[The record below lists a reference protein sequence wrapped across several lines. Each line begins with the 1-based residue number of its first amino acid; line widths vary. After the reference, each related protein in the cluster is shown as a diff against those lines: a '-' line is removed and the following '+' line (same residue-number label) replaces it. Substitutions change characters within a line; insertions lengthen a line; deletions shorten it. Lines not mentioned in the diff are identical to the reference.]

1 MDLIIILTYTAIC
14 TVIFKVFK
22 IPLNKWSVPT
32 AALGGVFI
40 LGALL
45 MLMNYNHPYAKY
57 GKEVFVSIPIVP
69 NVSGT
74 VKTVDVIANQP
85 IQKGDLLFTLDPTP
99 FQAKVDQ
106 ISALLADAKS
116 SDLQN
121 DQKLQTAIANV
132 AKAKADKERNY
143 SNYQR
148 YLKGKEK
155 AGVNSPFTEQELE
168 NRKQLFEASNSK
180 LLAAQSEEKRV
191 KLIADAEILGLNPQ
205 VAQLQAQLDK
215 ALFDLASTRVYAPT
229 NGMATQVALRP
240 GVRAASLPLR
250 PVMTFIPNEKRV
262 FAGLFWQN
270 SLLKMKAGLDAEV
283 ILDSVPGHVFKGKL
297 VQLLPAMSEGEFQV
311 NGQLISANRLAA
323 HGFAIVLIELE
334 EDLSDYGLPF
344 GIQGKAVVINHDS
357 DPLHVSLM
365 RRILLRM
372 MGWINYVYPI
382 K

>member
-1 MDLIIILTYTAIC
+1 MDLIIILTYTAFC
-14 TVIFKVFK
+14 TVIFKAFK

-57 GKEVFVSIPIVP
+57 GKEIFVSIPIVP

-74 VKTVDVIANQP
+74 VKTVDVVANQVV
-85 IQKGDLLFTLDPTP
+85 QKGDLLFTLDSTP

-106 ISALLADAKS
+106 VTALLSEAKS

-121 DQKLQTAIANV
+121 DQQLQTAIANI
-132 AKAKADKERNY
+132 AKSKADRDRNY
-143 SNYQR
+143 STYQR
-148 YLKGKEK
+148 YLKGNEK
-155 AGVNSPFTEQELE
+155 SGTNSPFSEQGIE
-168 NRKQLFEASNSK
+168 NRKQLFEAADSK
-180 LLAAQSEEKRV
+180 YLAAQSEEKRV
-191 KLIADAEILGLNPQ
+191 RLIADAEILGMNPQ

-215 ALFDLASTRVYAPT
+215 ANFDLESTRVYAPSK
-229 NGMATQVALRP
+229 GMATQVALRP

-270 SLLKMKAGLDAEV
+270 SLLKMKEGTEAEV

-311 NGQLISANRLAA
+311 NGQLISANRLAV
-323 HGFAIVLIELE
+323 HGFAVGVIELE
-334 EDLSDYGLPF
+334 EDLSDYNLPF
-344 GIQGKAVVINHDS
+344 GVQGKAVIINHDS
-357 DPLHVSLM
+357 DPMHVSLM
-365 RRILLRM
+365 RQILLRM
-372 MGWINYVYPI
+372 MGWINYVFPI

>member
-1 MDLIIILTYTAIC
+1 MDLIIILTYTAVC

-22 IPLNKWSVPT
+22 IPMNKWSVPT
-32 AALGGVFI
+32 AALGGVLI

-57 GKEVFVSIPIVP
+57 GKEIFVSIPIVP

-74 VKTVDVIANQP
+74 VKTVDVIANEP
-85 IQKGDLLFTLDPTP
+85 VKKGDVLFTIDPRP

-116 SDLQN
+116 GDLQN

-132 AKAKADKERNY
+132 AKAKADRDRNS

-148 YLKGKEK
+148 YLNGSEN

-168 NRKQLFEASNSK
+168 NRKQIFSASESK
-180 LLAAQSEEKRV
+180 LLAALSEEKRV

-215 ALFDLASTRVYAPT
+215 ALFDLESTRVLAPAD
-229 NGMATQVALRP
+229 GMATQVGLRP

-270 SLLKMKAGLDAEV
+270 SLLKMTKGSEAEV

-297 VQLLPAMSEGEFQV
+297 IQLLPAMAEGEFQV
-311 NGQLISANRLAA
+311 NGQLISANRLTA
-323 HGFAIVLIELE
+323 HGFAIGVIELE
-334 EDLSDYGLPF
+334 ENLADYNLPI
-344 GIQGKAVVINHDS
+344 GVQGKAVVINHDS

>member
-1 MDLIIILTYTAIC
+1 MDLIIILTYTAVC

-22 IPLNKWSVPT
+22 IPMNKWSVPT
-32 AALGGVFI
+32 AALGGVLI

-57 GKEVFVSIPIVP
+57 GKEIFVSIPIVP

-74 VKTVDVIANQP
+74 VKTVDVIANEP
-85 IQKGDLLFTLDPTP
+85 VKKGDVLFTIDPRP

-116 SDLQN
+116 GDLQN

-132 AKAKADKERNY
+132 AKAKADRDRNS

-148 YLKGKEK
+148 YLNGSEN

-168 NRKQLFEASNSK
+168 NRKQLFSASESK
-180 LLAAQSEEKRV
+180 LLAALSEEKRV

-215 ALFDLASTRVYAPT
+215 ALFDLESTRVLAPAD
-229 NGMATQVALRP
+229 GMATQVGLRP

-270 SLLKMKAGLDAEV
+270 SLLKMTKGSEAEV

-297 VQLLPAMSEGEFQV
+297 IQLLPAMAEGEFQV
-311 NGQLISANRLAA
+311 NGQLISANRLTA
-323 HGFAIVLIELE
+323 HGFAIGVIELE
-334 EDLSDYGLPF
+334 ENLADYNLPI
-344 GIQGKAVVINHDS
+344 GVQGKAVVINHDS

>member
-22 IPLNKWSVPT
+22 IPMNKWSVPT

-74 VKTVDVIANQP
+74 VKTVDVVANQP
-85 IQKGDLLFTLDPTP
+85 VQKGDLLFTLDPTP

-106 ISALLADAKS
+106 ITALLVEAKS

-132 AKAKADKERNY
+132 GKAKADRDRNF
-143 SNYQR
+143 STYQR
-148 YLKGKEK
+148 YLKANVN
-155 AGVNSPFTEQELE
+155 AGDNSPFTEQDIDT
-168 NRKQLFEASNSK
+168 RKQLFEAADSK
-180 LLAAQSEEKRV
+180 LLAAQSEESRV
-191 KLIADAEILGLNPQ
+191 RLITDAEILGMNPQ

-215 ALFDLASTRVYAPT
+215 ANFDLESTRVFAPA
-229 NGMATQVALRP
+229 NGIATQVALRP

-250 PVMTFIPNEKRV
+250 PVMAFIPTEKRV

-270 SLLKMKAGLDAEV
+270 SLLKMKVGSEAEV

-297 VQLLPAMSEGEFQV
+297 IQLLPAMSEGEFQV
-311 NGQLISANRLAA
+311 NGQLISANRLAV
-323 HGFAIVLIELE
+323 HGFAVGIIELE
-334 EDLSDYGLPF
+334 ENLSDYKLPF
-344 GIQGKAVVINHDS
+344 GVQGKAVVINHDS
-357 DPLHVSLM
+357 DPMHVSLM
-365 RRILLRM
+365 RQILLRM